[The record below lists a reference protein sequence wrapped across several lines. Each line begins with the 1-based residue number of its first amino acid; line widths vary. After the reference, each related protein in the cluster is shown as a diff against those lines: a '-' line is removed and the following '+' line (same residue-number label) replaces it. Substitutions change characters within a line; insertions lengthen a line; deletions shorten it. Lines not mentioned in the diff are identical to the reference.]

1 MLRLYNT
8 LTKKK
13 EEFVPIDKENNIVT
27 IYTCGPTVYNYA
39 HIGNMRTYIFMDTL
53 RKILK
58 YNGYK
63 LNHVMNITDVGHL
76 TSDADEGE
84 DKMSKSAREQN
95 KSVYEIAKIYTEAFF
110 KDIHRLNISEPEHI
124 VKATDHIKDMEEYG
138 THNQPKGTWSEKK

>member
-53 RKILK
+53 RKVLK

-110 KDIHRLNISEPEHI
+110 KDIHKLNISDPERI
-124 VKATDHIKDMEEYG
+124 AKATDHIKDMEEYVKEIIKNG
-138 THNQPKGTWSEKK
+138 YAYETS